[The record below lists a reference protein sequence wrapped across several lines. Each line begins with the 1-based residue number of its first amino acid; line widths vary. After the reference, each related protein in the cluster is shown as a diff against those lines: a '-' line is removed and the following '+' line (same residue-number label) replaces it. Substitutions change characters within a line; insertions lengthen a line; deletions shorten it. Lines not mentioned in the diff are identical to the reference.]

1 MKNDVI
7 TIDVSEHIIVEGTE
21 NSKESDEIENTVEE
35 TTQSDNNNTSDIIIV
50 SVFLSIALI
59 SLILF
64 LIFLSIG
71 LIEATTL
78 TPVKIIESTPQIIPE
93 TAPEEFA
100 IAVPVSPF
108 ID

>member
-35 TTQSDNNNTSDIIIV
+35 TTQSDNNNTPDIIIV

-64 LIFLSIG
+64 FIFFSIG

-78 TPVKIIESTPQIIPE
+78 TPIKIIKPTPQIIPE
-93 TAPEEFA
+93 ATPDEFA